1 MATVS
6 QSSTGRGAE
15 EEDFCASN
23 DEGKGFDDPLDAAME
38 EQANSQRNKKKRKK
52 RKKKKI
58 RLMWD
63 SGQSDADRRELRK
76 KQRKLHKDIA
86 FDVPVAAGRKDDEE
100 MDDEMEGGTEKLLSG
115 KLLSW
120 SEQNNSLWKQVHFT
134 REAVLDSDNVGLI
147 TDKATREVE
156 KMAQVGVIEDS
167 FVSIR
172 Q

>member
-52 RKKKKI
+52 RKKKKVPY
-58 RLMWD
+58 LMSA

-76 KQRKLHKDIA
+76 KQRKLHNDIA
-86 FDVPVAAGRKDDEE
+86 LDVPVAAAA
-100 MDDEMEGGTEKLLSG
+100 DDEMEGTEKLLSG

-120 SEQNNSLWKQVHFT
+120 SEQNNSLWKQVHYT
-134 REAVLDSDNVGLI
+134 REAVLDSDNVELI
-147 TDKATREVE
+147 TNKAAREVE
-156 KMAQVGVIEDS
+156 KMAQV
-167 FVSIR
+167 R
-172 Q
+172 

>member
-1 MATVS
+1 
-6 QSSTGRGAE
+6 
-15 EEDFCASN
+15 
-23 DEGKGFDDPLDAAME
+23 ME

-86 FDVPVAAGRKDDEE
+86 FDVPVAAEATTGGGSGGNDDEE

-120 SEQNNSLWKQVHFT
+120 SEQNNIACGNKFILLVRRCW
-134 REAVLDSDNVGLI
+134 
-147 TDKATREVE
+147 
-156 KMAQVGVIEDS
+156 
-167 FVSIR
+167 IR
-172 Q
+172 IMLV